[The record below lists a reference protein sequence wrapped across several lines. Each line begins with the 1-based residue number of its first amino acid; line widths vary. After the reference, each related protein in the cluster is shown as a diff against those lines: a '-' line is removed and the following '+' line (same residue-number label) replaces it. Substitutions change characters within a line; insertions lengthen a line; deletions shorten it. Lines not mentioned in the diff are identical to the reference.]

1 MFAAAAEQYLP
12 VVDVVDDTAERRRVV
27 GLLRRAA
34 EQAALVG
41 DYALVNALLAAGLR
55 LTDPGETATLVAV
68 HTARHAALYSL
79 GRLEDAD
86 EEYRAIDR
94 LGPTAT
100 RRANATAVQVRSL
113 THRNHFGEAIDLGI
127 GLLRELGIT
136 VPAADQLAAELD
148 HQFSHLYRWLDH
160 NQAADDLARR
170 DITDPVL
177 LAACQLLNAI
187 LPAAYFAG
195 DAITLGWLSLE
206 ALRIW
211 IEHGPAASLVY
222 PATYIGFPA
231 ITLRGDYTA
240 GYQAARQILALAEAR
255 GYEPGTSQAR
265 LMFYAFSCGPS
276 RSKTVSGRLS
286 GLGKG

>member
-1 MFAAAAEQYLP
+1 LARRLAAVPEMFAAAAEQYLP

-55 LTDPGETATLVAV
+55 LTDPGETATLVVV

-113 THRNHFGEAIDLGI
+113 THRKP
-127 GLLRELGIT
+127 LR
-136 VPAADQLAAELD
+136 
-148 HQFSHLYRWLDH
+148 
-160 NQAADDLARR
+160 
-170 DITDPVL
+170 
-177 LAACQLLNAI
+177 
-187 LPAAYFAG
+187 
-195 DAITLGWLSLE
+195 
-206 ALRIW
+206 
-211 IEHGPAASLVY
+211 
-222 PATYIGFPA
+222 
-231 ITLRGDYTA
+231 
-240 GYQAARQILALAEAR
+240 
-255 GYEPGTSQAR
+255 
-265 LMFYAFSCGPS
+265 
-276 RSKTVSGRLS
+276 
-286 GLGKG
+286 